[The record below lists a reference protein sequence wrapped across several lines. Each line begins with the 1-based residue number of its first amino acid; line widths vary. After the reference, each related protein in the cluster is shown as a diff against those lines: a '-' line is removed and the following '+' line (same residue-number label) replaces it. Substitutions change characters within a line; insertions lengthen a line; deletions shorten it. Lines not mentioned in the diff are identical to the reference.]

1 VWRGQALRADS
12 RSRRNELLPGVVAKK
27 LTCAILPVVRAAKI
41 IEFDC
46 NDAREISRAERK
58 ENQCDMLNR

>member
-1 VWRGQALRADS
+1 M
-12 RSRRNELLPGVVAKK
+12 VAKK
-27 LTCAILPVVRAAKI
+27 LTCAILPVVRAAKV

-46 NDAREISRAERK
+46 NDARRAERK